1 MRKYLVELR
10 KNQRFTQQD
19 MAERLQMS
27 RQYYT
32 MIEVGRRSPNMTIE
46 MAQNLS
52 KVLKV
57 SFMEIV
63 KKEKSYKE
71 DL

>member
-10 KNQRFTQQD
+10 KKHRFTQQD

-32 MIEVGRRSPNMTIE
+32 MIEVGRRSPSMTIE
-46 MAQNLS
+46 MAQNLA

-63 KKEKSYKE
+63 RKEKSYKE